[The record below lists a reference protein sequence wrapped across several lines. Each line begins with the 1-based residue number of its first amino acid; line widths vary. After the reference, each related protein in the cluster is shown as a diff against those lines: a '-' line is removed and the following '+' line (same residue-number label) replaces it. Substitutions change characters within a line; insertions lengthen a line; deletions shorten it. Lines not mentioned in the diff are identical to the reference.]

1 MSKKKHAAALV
12 LSLLVIWISL
22 SEFLRRDILGSKLF
36 ALLYLIVSLYMFV
49 VIVKDLFK
57 KED

>member
-1 MSKKKHAAALV
+1 MMIIMNLDV
-12 LSLLVIWISL
+12 MSLLTIWISL